1 VEIHVLPARAAGALG
16 AHRRAGSAFLDSEAF
31 AKAAPLYDA
40 VICLRLGAREAPLS
54 TLELLS
60 LAGARDIQLCGVL
73 SRKPYVSKNAK
84 LYGLPLPQA
93 QDAADAT
100 KDKTRR
106 SLVVVGIR
114 SPKGELAGF
123 PAQKAMIAQLFREGR
138 IAKAEAG
145 GSLQESGGRELRY
158 LEVKGGRL
166 PHKLKPDR
174 RAAPR
179 LAFDDMFPGIEAMIV
194 AESVKRHGRRAHRH
208 AHADCRPNRP
218 VADARPNA
226 VSSSKDHAAALRL
239 GRRLRAFSACRAAP
253 R

>member
-1 VEIHVLPARAAGALG
+1 MEIHVLPARAAGALG

-106 SLVVVGIR
+106 SLVVVGHPLPEGR
-114 SPKGELAGF
+114 ACRF
-123 PAQKAMIAQLFREGR
+123 PGAEGDDRATFPRGQDREGR
-138 IAKAEAG
+138 SRRILAG
-145 GSLQESGGRELRY
+145 KRRKGASLS
-158 LEVKGGRL
+158 
-166 PHKLKPDR
+166 
-174 RAAPR
+174 
-179 LAFDDMFPGIEAMIV
+179 
-194 AESVKRHGRRAHRH
+194 
-208 AHADCRPNRP
+208 
-218 VADARPNA
+218 
-226 VSSSKDHAAALRL
+226 
-239 GRRLRAFSACRAAP
+239 
-253 R
+253 